1 MVLFKFVLNK
11 LIFLIKLLY
20 RKILFCFFYLY
31 LFFSS
36 GKIHGQH
43 SFEDIRS
50 SYDKK
55 KKDDITALKGISLYI
70 RKAKLENNLV
80 EQVQGYRDA
89 TFYSK
94 DKRLKIKYADSAI
107 VTAHKLDDKELISTV
122 YLLKGSLYYF
132 YYRNYQS
139 ALVEYLKAFQYSKDS
154 KDDYL
159 RYKIIYQ
166 MGLVKSY
173 LGYYNE
179 GIEHF
184 KDCISYFEPKSKE
197 KLQPGSIYNAEK
209 GYLNSLHQIAV
220 CYRNI
225 KNYKKADSII
235 YVGLSFFKIDEFPSE
250 KAYLTKCKGISEY
263 HYKNYNS
270 AITLLQKSLPIFNKD
285 DDFYWSSVSDFYIG
299 KSYLEL
305 GKEDFAI
312 KQFEKVDSIFQKRQ
326 FIVPELLENYNFL
339 IKYYQSRKNPLKEL
353 EYSKKLLKA
362 DSILNRDFKYLS
374 EKIHKDYDK
383 QILEESKTKLETRN
397 MWGVGTIIILILIL
411 VIVAFLAWKYYKNGK
426 QIQLKYHEL
435 ENKLQQHNKPAS
447 LPYESISNY
456 GKSVLSKDVF
466 IDLQNKL
473 KEFETGDSFKENG
486 LTIDKLANTLSSNK
500 SYLSQYINDVKGM
513 NFSKYISTLRI
524 DYITKLMYG
533 DPRYLQLKVQGLANE
548 CGIGSRQNF
557 SDLFQEINGIRPAD
571 FIKQRKKELEEQG
584 NVSEAISSSES

>member
-1 MVLFKFVLNK
+1 M
-11 LIFLIKLLY
+11 LY
-20 RKILFCFFYLY
+20 RKVFLYFFYLS

-50 SYDKK
+50 TYDKK
-55 KKDDITALKGISLYI
+55 KENDITALKGINRYI
-70 RKAKLENNLV
+70 QKAKLENNLV
-80 EQVQGYRDA
+80 EQIQGYRDA

-94 DKRLKIKYADSAI
+94 DKRLKINYADSAI
-107 VTAHKLDDKELISTV
+107 VTAQRADDKELISTV

-132 YYRNYQS
+132 YYKNYQS
-139 ALVEYLKAFQYSKDS
+139 ALAEYLKAYQYSKDS

-159 RYKIIYQ
+159 KYKIVYQ

-173 LGYYNE
+173 LGYYSE

-184 KDCISYFEPKSKE
+184 NECISYFEPKSKE
-197 KLQPGSIYNAEK
+197 KLESGATRNVER

-225 KNYKKADSII
+225 KDYKKADSII
-235 YVGLSFFKIDEFPSE
+235 DAGLRFSKIDEFSSE

-263 HYKNYNS
+263 HDKNYNS
-270 AITLLQKSLPIFNKD
+270 AIILLQKSLPILNKN
-285 DDFYWSSVSDFYIG
+285 DDFYWSSVSEFYIG
-299 KSYLEL
+299 KSYLGL
-305 GKEDFAI
+305 GKEDLAI

-326 FIVPELLENYNFL
+326 FIVPELFENYNFL
-339 IKYYQSRKNPLKEL
+339 IKYYQNRKDSEKEL

-397 MWGVGTIIILILIL
+397 NWGFGTILILFSIL
-411 VIVAFLAWKYYKNGK
+411 AIVALLAWKYYKNGK
-426 QIQLKYHEL
+426 QIKLKYLEL
-435 ENKLQQHNKPAS
+435 EDKLKQQNKPTS
-447 LPYESISNY
+447 LLYENISSY
-456 GKSVLSKDVF
+456 GKSVLSEDVF
-466 IDLQNKL
+466 VDLQNKL
-473 KEFETGDSFKENG
+473 KEFETSEGFKENG
-486 LTIDKLANTLSSNK
+486 LTIDRLANIFHTNK
-500 SYLSQYINDVKGM
+500 SYLSQYINDVKGI
-513 NFSKYISTLRI
+513 NFSKYLSTLRI
-524 DYITKLMYG
+524 NYITRLMYE
-533 DPRYLQLKVQGLANE
+533 DPYYLQLKVQGLADE

-557 SDLFQEINGIRPAD
+557 SDLFQEINGIRPTD

-584 NVSEAISSSES
+584 DISITSYES

>member
-1 MVLFKFVLNK
+1 M
-11 LIFLIKLLY
+11 LY
-20 RKILFCFFYLY
+20 RKVFLYFFYLS

-50 SYDKK
+50 TYDKK
-55 KKDDITALKGISLYI
+55 KENDITALKGINLYI
-70 RKAKLENNLV
+70 QKAKLENNLV
-80 EQVQGYRDA
+80 EQIQGYRDA

-94 DKRLKIKYADSAI
+94 DKRLKINYADSAI
-107 VTAHKLDDKELISTV
+107 VTAQRADDKELISTV

-132 YYRNYQS
+132 YYKNYQS
-139 ALVEYLKAFQYSKDS
+139 ALAEYLKAYQYSKDS

-159 RYKIIYQ
+159 KYKIVYQ

-173 LGYYNE
+173 LGYYSE

-184 KDCISYFEPKSKE
+184 NECISYFEPKSKE
-197 KLQPGSIYNAEK
+197 KLESGATRNVER

-225 KNYKKADSII
+225 KDYKKADSII
-235 YVGLSFFKIDEFPSE
+235 DAGLRFSKIDEFSSE

-263 HYKNYNS
+263 HDKNYNS
-270 AITLLQKSLPIFNKD
+270 AIILLQKSLPILNKN
-285 DDFYWSSVSDFYIG
+285 DDFYWSSVSEFYIG
-299 KSYLEL
+299 KSYLGL
-305 GKEDFAI
+305 GKEDLAI

-326 FIVPELLENYNFL
+326 FIVPELFENYNFL
-339 IKYYQSRKNPLKEL
+339 IKYYQNRKDSEKEL

-397 MWGVGTIIILILIL
+397 NWGFGTILILFSIL
-411 VIVAFLAWKYYKNGK
+411 AIVALLAWKYYKNGK
-426 QIQLKYHEL
+426 QIKLKYLEL
-435 ENKLQQHNKPAS
+435 EDKLKQQNKPTS
-447 LPYESISNY
+447 LLYENISSY
-456 GKSVLSKDVF
+456 GKSVLSEDVF
-466 IDLQNKL
+466 VDLQNKL
-473 KEFETGDSFKENG
+473 KEFETSEGFKENG
-486 LTIDKLANTLSSNK
+486 LTIDRLANIFHTNK
-500 SYLSQYINDVKGM
+500 SYLSQYINDVKGI
-513 NFSKYISTLRI
+513 NFSKYLSTLRI
-524 DYITKLMYG
+524 NYITRLMYE
-533 DPRYLQLKVQGLANE
+533 DPYYLQLKVQGLADE

-557 SDLFQEINGIRPAD
+557 SDLFQEINGIRPTD

-584 NVSEAISSSES
+584 DISITSYES

>member
-1 MVLFKFVLNK
+1 M
-11 LIFLIKLLY
+11 LY
-20 RKILFCFFYLY
+20 RKILFCFFYLS

-36 GKIHGQH
+36 GKIHGQN

-55 KKDDITALKGISLYI
+55 KENDITALKGINRYI
-70 RKAKLENNLV
+70 QKAKLENNLA
-80 EQVQGYRDA
+80 EQIQGYRDA

-107 VTAHKLDDKELISTV
+107 VTAQKTYNKELISTV

-132 YYRNYQS
+132 YYRNYQF
-139 ALVEYLKAFQYSKDS
+139 ALAEYLKAYQYSKDS
-154 KDDYL
+154 EDDYL
-159 RYKIIYQ
+159 NYKVVYQ

-179 GIEHF
+179 AIEHF
-184 KDCISYFEPKSKE
+184 KECISYFEPKSKE
-197 KLQPGSIYNAEK
+197 KLHPGAIRNAEK

-225 KNYKKADSII
+225 KDYKKADSII
-235 YVGLSFFKIDEFPSE
+235 NVGLRFSKIDEFHSE

-270 AITLLQKSLPIFNKD
+270 AIKLLQQSLPILNKD
-285 DDFYWSSVSDFYIG
+285 DDFYWSSVTDFYIG
-299 KSYLEL
+299 KSYLGL
-305 GKEDFAI
+305 GKEDSAI
-312 KQFEKVDSIFQKRQ
+312 KQFEKVDSVFQKRQ

-339 IKYYQSRKNPLKEL
+339 INYYQNRKDSEKEL

-383 QILEESKTKLETRN
+383 KILEESKTKLETRN
-397 MWGVGTIIILILIL
+397 KWGFGTILILISIL
-411 VIVAFLAWKYYKNGK
+411 VIVALLAWKYYKNGK
-426 QIQLKYHEL
+426 QIKLKYNEL
-435 ENKLQQHNKPAS
+435 ENKLQQQNKPIS
-447 LPYESISNY
+447 LSYESISSY
-456 GKSVLSKDVF
+456 GKSVLSEDVF
-466 IDLQNKL
+466 SDLQNKL
-473 KEFETGDSFKENG
+473 REFETTEGYKESG
-486 LTIDKLANTLSSNK
+486 LTIDKLANTFHTNK

-524 DYITKLMYG
+524 NYITRLIYE
-533 DPRYLQLKVQGLANE
+533 DPYYLQLKIQGLASE
-548 CGIGSRQNF
+548 CGISSRQNF
-557 SDLFQEINGIRPAD
+557 SDLFQEINGIRPTD
-571 FIKQRKKELEEQG
+571 FIKQRKKELEEG
-584 NVSEAISSSES
+584 NVSGVISSPEA

>member
-1 MVLFKFVLNK
+1 MTGV
-11 LIFLIKLLY
+11 LY
-20 RKILFCFFYLY
+20 RKVFLYFFYLS

-50 SYDKK
+50 TYDKK
-55 KKDDITALKGISLYI
+55 KENDITALKGINLYI
-70 RKAKLENNLV
+70 QKAKLENNLV
-80 EQVQGYRDA
+80 EQIQGYRDA

-94 DKRLKIKYADSAI
+94 DKRLKINYADSAI
-107 VTAHKLDDKELISTV
+107 VTAQRADDKELISTV

-132 YYRNYQS
+132 YYKNYQS
-139 ALVEYLKAFQYSKDS
+139 ALAEYLKAYQYSKDS

-159 RYKIIYQ
+159 KYKIVYQ

-173 LGYYNE
+173 LGYYSE

-184 KDCISYFEPKSKE
+184 NECISYFEPKSKE
-197 KLQPGSIYNAEK
+197 KLESGATRNVER

-225 KNYKKADSII
+225 KDYKKADSII
-235 YVGLSFFKIDEFPSE
+235 DAGLRFSKIDEFSSE

-263 HYKNYNS
+263 HDKNYNS
-270 AITLLQKSLPIFNKD
+270 AIILLQKSLPILNKN
-285 DDFYWSSVSDFYIG
+285 DDFYWSSVSEFYIG
-299 KSYLEL
+299 KSYLGL
-305 GKEDFAI
+305 GKEDLAI

-326 FIVPELLENYNFL
+326 FIVPELFENYNFL
-339 IKYYQSRKNPLKEL
+339 IKYYQNRKDSEKEL

-397 MWGVGTIIILILIL
+397 NWGFGTILILFSIL
-411 VIVAFLAWKYYKNGK
+411 AIVALLAWKYYKNGK
-426 QIQLKYHEL
+426 QIKLKYLEL
-435 ENKLQQHNKPAS
+435 EDKLKQQNKPTS
-447 LPYESISNY
+447 LLYENISSY
-456 GKSVLSKDVF
+456 GKSVLSEDVF
-466 IDLQNKL
+466 VDLQNKL
-473 KEFETGDSFKENG
+473 KEFETSEGFKENG
-486 LTIDKLANTLSSNK
+486 LTIDRLANIFHTNK
-500 SYLSQYINDVKGM
+500 SYLSQYINDVKGI
-513 NFSKYISTLRI
+513 NFSKYLSTLRI
-524 DYITKLMYG
+524 NYITRLMYE
-533 DPRYLQLKVQGLANE
+533 DPYYLQLKVQGLADE

-557 SDLFQEINGIRPAD
+557 SDLFQEINGIRPTD

-584 NVSEAISSSES
+584 DISITSYES

>member
-1 MVLFKFVLNK
+1 MV
-11 LIFLIKLLY
+11 Y
-20 RKILFCFFYLY
+20 RNLLFCFFFLS

-43 SFEDIRS
+43 TYENIRS

-55 KKDDITALKGISLYI
+55 PENDVTALKGINLYI
-70 RKAKLENNLV
+70 QKAKLENNLA

-94 DKRLKIKYADSAI
+94 DKSLKIKYADSAI
-107 VTAHKLDDKELISTV
+107 VTAQKTDNKDLISTV

-139 ALVEYLKAFQYSKDS
+139 ALSEYLKAYQYSKNT

-159 RYKIIYQ
+159 KYKIIYQ

-184 KDCISYFEPKSKE
+184 EECISYFEPKSKE
-197 KLQPGSIYNAEK
+197 KLLPGAIRNAEK
-209 GYLNSLHQIAV
+209 GYLNSLHQLAV

-235 YVGLSFFKIDEFPSE
+235 NVGLTFSKIDEFPLE

-263 HYKNYNS
+263 YHKNYNFS
-270 AITLLQKSLPIFNKD
+270 ITLLQKNLPIFNKD
-285 DDFYWSSVSDFYIG
+285 DDFYWYSVSDFYIG

-305 GKEDFAI
+305 GKEDLAI
-312 KQFEKVDSIFQKRQ
+312 KQFQKVDSIFQKRQ
-326 FIVPELLENYNFL
+326 FIVPELLQNYNFL
-339 IKYYQSRKNPLKEL
+339 ITYYQNQKNSDKEL

-362 DSILNRDFKYLS
+362 DSILNKDFKYLS

-383 QILEESKTKLETRN
+383 EILVESKTKLETRN
-397 MWGVGTIIILILIL
+397 KFGIGTIIILISILI
-411 VIVAFLAWKYYKNGK
+411 IVTLLARKFYKNGK
-426 QIQLKYHEL
+426 QVKLKYQEL
-435 ENKLQQHNKPAS
+435 ENKLQQKSKPAS
-447 LPYESISNY
+447 LDYESISNY
-456 GKSVLSKDVF
+456 GKSVLSEDIF
-466 IDLQNKL
+466 NDLQNKL
-473 KEFETGDSFKENG
+473 LDFEANNGFKENG
-486 LTIDKLANTLSSNK
+486 LTIDNVANILHTNK
-500 SYLSQYINDVKGM
+500 SYLSQYINDVKEM

-524 DYITKLMYG
+524 NYITRLMYD
-533 DPRYLQLKVQGLANE
+533 DPHYLDLKVKGLAEE

-557 SDLFQEINGIRPAD
+557 SDLFYEINGIRPAE
-571 FIKQRKKELEEQG
+571 FIKQRKAEIGKVEEKE
-584 NVSEAISSSES
+584 I